1 MVPRLNSKTWVQAV
15 LRRSMGLGVMATVLH
30 HGDDSAGSV
39 LVLAMDSERRAK
51 IFSATTLPGGA
62 RAWLA
67 ISGENLV
74 SEADAMTQINRHLD
88 RDPDLWVLEIETQNV
103 QSILPEPM
111 VPLRRDNPQLR
122 GD

>member
-1 MVPRLNSKTWVQAV
+1 
-15 LRRSMGLGVMATVLH
+15 
-30 HGDDSAGSV
+30 
-39 LVLAMDSERRAK
+39 
-51 IFSATTLPGGA
+51 
-62 RAWLA
+62 
-67 ISGENLV
+67 
-74 SEADAMTQINRHLD
+74 MTQINRHLD